1 MRGLPGEILCFD
13 NNFFSSYIKPF
24 NISNQKNKFQVFFYL
39 KSIVFFFFF
48 RNKKKFFG
56 LLHTFIFFKKKNHKE
71 FFLN

>member
-39 KSIVFFFFF
+39 KSIVFFVILFKNKNSFFSSF
-48 RNKKKFFG
+48 VINNDTSKIVAYK
-56 LLHTFIFFKKKNHKE
+56 
-71 FFLN
+71 